1 VIAYCRTLLVVCDLG
16 FSPICMLRRLSD
28 HCSMNTPDTPA
39 SAANIAALR
48 LTAQKR
54 IEQIREDAD
63 SLEAVAW
70 FLRESDIS
78 GRIGMATLLERSAA
92 NLRQLVE

>member
-1 VIAYCRTLLVVCDLG
+1 
-16 FSPICMLRRLSD
+16 
-28 HCSMNTPDTPA
+28 MNTPDTPA

-54 IEQIREDAD
+54 LNQIHQDAD
-63 SLEAVAW
+63 ALEAVAR

-78 GRIGMATLLERSAA
+78 GRIGMALLIERSAA